1 MRQRQRQ
8 LYYSKITF
16 CILTLI
22 LGTLLHFLYEWT
34 GYNYLVGFISPV
46 NESTWEHLKLLFFPV
61 LFLSVFEYFYI
72 GRYFQSF
79 ITARTIGCVSG
90 LIFIVVFFY
99 TYTGIIGQ
107 HFLWL
112 DIAAFFIST
121 VLCYCLTWYLTIR
134 KKAGNHCTNFL
145 CICFLLFLLFLFI
158 RFTEYPP
165 AINLFKSASAKL
177 VMAAPFY

>member
-61 LFLSVFEYFYI
+61 LFLS
-72 GRYFQSF
+72 
-79 ITARTIGCVSG
+79 
-90 LIFIVVFFY
+90 FF
-99 TYTGIIGQ
+99 
-107 HFLWL
+107 
-112 DIAAFFIST
+112 
-121 VLCYCLTWYLTIR
+121 
-134 KKAGNHCTNFL
+134 
-145 CICFLLFLLFLFI
+145 
-158 RFTEYPP
+158 
-165 AINLFKSASAKL
+165 
-177 VMAAPFY
+177 